1 MDSGYW
7 IAIGVYL
14 FVGACFATVITLLLL
29 GNEDEDGVGCSGCL
43 AYLVLDTI
51 LFLFWP
57 VALVGGTLAKLIQ
70 KRSKSESD
78 DEGQSE

>member
-1 MDSGYW
+1 MMDNGYW

-14 FVGACFATVITLLLL
+14 FIGACVAATVTLLLL
-29 GNEDEDGVGCSGCL
+29 SNDDDAQGCAGCL
-43 AYLVLDTI
+43 TYLMLDAFLI
-51 LFLFWP
+51 LFWP
-57 VALVGGTLAKLIQ
+57 VAIVAGTLAKLIQ

>member
-14 FVGACFATVITLLLL
+14 FVGACTAATISLLLL
-29 GNEDEDGVGCSGCL
+29 SRDDDTLGCGGCL
-43 AYLVLDTI
+43 AYLILDTFI
-51 LFLFWP
+51 FLLWP
-57 VALVGGTLAKLIQ
+57 VTLVAMALTKLIN
-70 KRSKSESD
+70 RGSKDNSD